1 MGSHLYWQQFAE
13 ATIRKLVRPEPGDPL
28 LILADDATDTAL
40 AEACFAA
47 GLRAGADTQ
56 LLYFKRVAAGAAS
69 APGPIMS
76 HAILNAKLILSL
88 CLGTIR
94 TPATLEARANGTRVL
109 NTVVTGIEDYVVRA
123 LLDVDYEAMIRNG
136 EKMAKLF
143 EGATTCRTTTAEG
156 TDLTCAFAPRR
167 ALVGDGALTEDGEVD
182 FFPGAQVSIAPVEE
196 TIEGVVVVDASDG
209 VQGLVTTPYTMRVE
223 RGVVTA
229 IEGGKEA
236 NAMRA
241 WMEGRNDPDIFKLCH
256 YSVGLNPQAG
266 ISGNLIEDERMLG
279 SLDLGFGY
287 QDPKFGGT
295 VGSTSPYHQDIMIA
309 SPRIE
314 LDGVLL
320 CEGNTL
326 NPELGFEKM

>member
-1 MGSHLYWQQFAE
+1 MGGFLYWEQFAE

-28 LILADDATDTAL
+28 LILADDSTDTAL
-40 AEACFAA
+40 AQACFAA
-47 GLRAGADTQ
+47 GIRSGADTQ
-56 LLYFKRVAAGAAS
+56 LLYFKRVASGAAS
-69 APGPIMS
+69 EPGPIMS

-123 LLDVDYEAMIRNG
+123 LLDIDYEAMIRNAERMG
-136 EKMAKLF
+136 ELF
-143 EGATTCRTTTAEG
+143 EQTKICRTTTAEG
-156 TDLTCAFAPRR
+156 TDFTCEFAPRK

-182 FFPGAQVSIAPVEE
+182 FFPGAQLSIAPVES
-196 TIEGVVVVDASDG
+196 TINGTIVVDASDG
-209 VQGLVTTPYTMRVE
+209 VQGMVAAPYSMAVE
-223 RGVVTA
+223 NGVVTA

-236 NAMRA
+236 NAMRG
-241 WMEGRNDPDIFKLCH
+241 WMESRGDADIYKLCH
-256 YSVGLNPQAG
+256 YSIGLNPQAG

-295 VGSTSPYHQDIMIA
+295 VGSASPYHQDIMIA
-309 SPRIE
+309 SPRVE
-314 LDGVLL
+314 LDGVVL
-320 CEGNTL
+320 CEKNNL
-326 NPELGFEKM
+326 NPDLGFEKM

>member
-1 MGSHLYWQQFAE
+1 MRSHLYWEQFAE

-28 LILADDATDTAL
+28 LVLADDSTDTAL

-47 GLRAGADTQ
+47 GLRAGTDTQ

-69 APGPIMS
+69 TPGPIMS

-94 TPATLEARANGTRVL
+94 TPATLEARAKGTRVL

-123 LLDVDYEAMIRNG
+123 LLDVDYEAMIRNA
-136 EKMAKLF
+136 ERMAELF
-143 EGATTCRTTTAEG
+143 ERTKVCRTTTAEG
-156 TDLTCAFAPRR
+156 TDFTCEFAPRK

-182 FFPGAQVSIAPVEE
+182 FYPGAQVSIAPVEE
-196 TIEGVVVVDASDG
+196 TINGVIVVDASDG
-209 VQGLVTTPYTMRVE
+209 VQGVVHNPYTMRVKN
-223 RGVVTA
+223 GVVIS

-236 NAMRA
+236 NAMRS
-241 WMEGRNDPDIFKLCH
+241 WMESRNDPDIYRLCH

-279 SLDLGFGY
+279 ALDLGFGY

-295 VGSTSPYHQDIMIA
+295 VGSRSPYHQDIMIA

-314 LDGVLL
+314 LDGVVL
-320 CEGNTL
+320 CEQNKL
-326 NPELGFEKM
+326 NPDLGFEQM